1 MYIEDPDL
9 FQLLSYDIKDNRII
23 FNFDIFEKII
33 IPLEKIWKIEIVHNP
48 ENSIPLWRI
57 HYLGK
62 QNKGIELPIEP
73 ELQNE
78 E

>member
-1 MYIEDPDL
+1 MYLEDPEL
-9 FQLLSYDIKDNRII
+9 FNLLSYDVKDNNIM
-23 FNFDIFEKII
+23 FNFDAFEKVI

-48 ENSIPLWRI
+48 AYSIPFWRF

-62 QNKGIELPIEP
+62 QNAGIELPIEP